1 MYEDMIGIIWA
12 DQLRLARGWG
22 YALLITSKSISGAK
36 LDTFSHTLI
45 RYVGPGS
52 NVTQEDRNQAEGAGW
67 EITNKKDF
75 EISKDEI
82 IEITYKKPGFF
93 SGGYVILN
101 TAKETVRLTLSS
113 ILLDSQVSFV
123 WKNLIRSLTSFAP
136 DKLRN
141 EKI

>member
-1 MYEDMIGIIWA
+1 MYEDLIGVIWA
-12 DQLRLARGWG
+12 QPLQLGRAFG
-22 YALLITSKSISGAK
+22 YALLITSKSITGAK
-36 LDTFSHTLI
+36 LDTFSHALV

-52 NVTQEDRNQAEGAGW
+52 NVTQEDRNEAEGAAW

-82 IEITYKKPGFF
+82 TEIVYKKPGFF
-93 SGGYVILN
+93 SSGHVVFN
-101 TAKETVRLTLSS
+101 TAKEPVRLILPS
-113 ILLDSQVSFV
+113 ILVNPHVSFV

>member
-1 MYEDMIGIIWA
+1 MYEDIIGIIWCEP
-12 DQLRLARGWG
+12 LRLGRDFG
-22 YALLITSKSISGAK
+22 YALLITSKSITGAK
-36 LDTFSHTLI
+36 LDTFTHTLI

-52 NVTQEDRNQAEGAGW
+52 NITQEDRNQAEGAAW

-82 IEITYKKPGFF
+82 TEIVYKKPGVF

-101 TAKETVRLTLSS
+101 TAKESVRLILTS
-113 ILLDSQVSFV
+113 ILVDTQVSLV
-123 WKNLIRSLTSFAP
+123 WKNLIRSLISFAP

-141 EKI
+141 EET